1 MMKNNRKS
9 DDNKRKRNTL
19 TSTSPKIPSSKISKT
34 TSDKFDLVENQE
46 RPKNKNSDNGKDL
59 GKILV

>member
-1 MMKNNRKS
+1 MKNNRKS

-46 RPKNKNSDNGKDL
+46 TPKNKNSDR
-59 GKILV
+59 